1 VWNIFLFP
9 TRLVHRYD
17 ASCIGIMTMI
27 KSHNHPRET
36 MMGNLRKAMYLAKL
50 QHYGWVS
57 TEMMK
62 MSTRVRNECQEF
74 ML

>member
-1 VWNIFLFP
+1 
-9 TRLVHRYD
+9 
-17 ASCIGIMTMI
+17 MTMI